1 MRLTRRGKAVA
12 TLVVL
17 FLLLGIPAAVGVVY
31 LNSIGVTSSSSPGEA
46 VEVEVPEGT
55 TMTEVGDLLEEE
67 GVITSA
73 TGFRIASFIQGGDE
87 GIQAGT
93 YQLSTGLS
101 ARDALERM
109 LEGPEVKFITV
120 TFPEGSWLPEF
131 ADRLDE
137 DTDIKGR
144 DFLRVLESG
153 EVNSDI
159 LPDDSNNNFEGLL
172 FPSTYQI
179 VEEDTA
185 QTLAQRLVN
194 ETEKQLANVDTSGV
208 GAMGYSKY
216 EILNVASMIQAEA
229 GVSQDRG
236 KIARVIYNR
245 LDQGMSLG
253 IDATVIYALGERT
266 NSLTASDLE
275 IDSPFNTRRFAGLP
289 PTPIGA
295 AGAEAIRA
303 AANPA
308 EGPWLYY
315 VLSDCDGRH
324 AFSVDY
330 NDFLADKA
338 DYQNLT
344 C

>member
-31 LNSIGVTSSSSPGEA
+31 LSSIGVTSSSSPGEA
-46 VEVEVPEGT
+46 VEVEIPEGT
-55 TMTEVGDLLEEE
+55 TMTEVGEILEAE
-67 GVITSA
+67 GVIKSA
-73 TGFRIASFIQGGDE
+73 QGFRFVSFLGGGDE

-93 YQLSTGLS
+93 YELSTGLS
-101 ARDALERM
+101 ARDALDRM
-109 LEGPEVKFITV
+109 LEGPVVRFITV

-131 ADRLDE
+131 AERLDE
-137 DTDIKGR
+137 DTSIRGR

-153 EVNSDI
+153 EVKSSI
-159 LPDDSNNNFEGLL
+159 LPKDSNNFEGLL
-172 FPSTYQI
+172 FPSTYQV

-185 QTLAQRLVN
+185 QTLAQRLVD
-194 ETEKQLANVDTSGV
+194 ETEKQLAKVDTSRV
-208 GAMGYSKY
+208 EAMGYSKY
-216 EILNVASMIQAEA
+216 DILNVASMIQAEA
-229 GVSQDRG
+229 GVSRDRG

-245 LDQGMSLG
+245 LDENIALG
-253 IDATVIYALGERT
+253 IDATVIYALGERK
-266 NSLTASDLE
+266 NSLTSSDLE
-275 IDSPFNTRRFAGLP
+275 IDSPFNTRKVAGLP

-295 AGAEAIRA
+295 PGAEAIEA
-303 AANPA
+303 AANPV

-315 VLSDCDGRH
+315 VLSDCDGKH

-330 NDFLADKA
+330 DDFLADKA

>member
-31 LNSIGVTSSSSPGEA
+31 LSSIGVTSSSSPGEA
-46 VEVEVPEGT
+46 VEVEIPEGT
-55 TMTEVGDLLEEE
+55 TMTEVGEILEAE
-67 GVITSA
+67 GVIKSA
-73 TGFRIASFIQGGDE
+73 QGFRFVSFLGGGDE

-93 YQLSTGLS
+93 YELTTGLS
-101 ARDALERM
+101 ARDALDRM
-109 LEGPEVKFITV
+109 LEGPVVRFITV

-131 ADRLDE
+131 AERLDE
-137 DTDIKGR
+137 DTSIKGR

-153 EVNSDI
+153 EVKSSI
-159 LPDDSNNNFEGLL
+159 LPKDSNNFEGLL
-172 FPSTYQI
+172 FPSTYQV

-185 QTLAQRLVN
+185 QTLAQRLVD
-194 ETEKQLANVDTSGV
+194 ETEKQLAKVDTSKV
-208 GAMGYSKY
+208 EAMGYSKY
-216 EILNVASMIQAEA
+216 DILNVASMIQAEA
-229 GVSQDRG
+229 GVSRDRG

-245 LDQGMSLG
+245 LDENIALG
-253 IDATVIYALGERT
+253 IDATVIYALGERK
-266 NSLTASDLE
+266 NSLTSSDLE
-275 IDSPFNTRRFAGLP
+275 IDSPFNTRKVAGLP

-295 AGAEAIRA
+295 PGAEAIEA
-303 AANPA
+303 AANPV

-315 VLSDCDGRH
+315 VLSDCDGKH

-330 NDFLADKA
+330 EDFIADKA

>member
-1 MRLTRRGKAVA
+1 MSLTRRGKAVA

-31 LNSIGVTSSSSPGEA
+31 LNSIGVTSSSSPGEP
-46 VEVEVPEGT
+46 VEVEIPEGT
-55 TMTEVGDLLEEE
+55 TMTEVGEILEAE
-67 GVITSA
+67 GVIKSA
-73 TGFRIASFIQGGDE
+73 QGFRFVSFLGGGDE

-93 YQLSTGLS
+93 YELSTGLS
-101 ARDALERM
+101 ARDALDRM
-109 LEGPEVKFITV
+109 LEGPEVRFITV
-120 TFPEGSWLPEF
+120 TFPEGAWLPEF
-131 ADRLDE
+131 AERLDE
-137 DTDIKGR
+137 DTSIRGR

-153 EVNSDI
+153 EVKSSI
-159 LPDDSNNNFEGLL
+159 LPKDSNNFEGLL
-172 FPSTYQI
+172 FPSTYQV

-185 QTLAQRLVN
+185 QTLAQRLVD
-194 ETEKQLANVDTSGV
+194 ETEKQLAKVDTSRV
-208 GAMGYSKY
+208 EAMGYSKY

-229 GVSQDRG
+229 GVSRDRG

-245 LDQGMSLG
+245 LDENIALG
-253 IDATVIYALGERT
+253 IDATVIYALGERK
-266 NSLTASDLE
+266 NSLTSSDLE
-275 IDSPFNTRRFAGLP
+275 IDSPFNTRKVAGLP

-295 AGAEAIRA
+295 PGAEAIEA
-303 AANPA
+303 AAKPV

-315 VLSDCDGRH
+315 VLSDCDGKH

-330 NDFLADKA
+330 EDFLADKA

>member
-1 MRLTRRGKAVA
+1 LRLTRRGKAVA

-31 LNSIGVTSSSSPGEA
+31 LNSIGVTSSSSPGRV
-46 VEVEVPEGT
+46 VEIEIPEGT
-55 TMTEVGDLLEEE
+55 TITEVGELLAEA
-67 GVITSA
+67 GIIKSA
-73 TGFRIASFIQGGDE
+73 MGFRIASLLQSGDE

-93 YQLSTGLS
+93 YELPSGLS
-101 ARDALERM
+101 ARDALDRI

-120 TFPEGSWLPEF
+120 TFPEGSWLTEF

-137 DTDIKGR
+137 DTDIRGR
-144 DFLRVLESG
+144 DLLRVLKSG
-153 EVNSDI
+153 EVNSSI
-159 LPDDSNNNFEGLL
+159 LPDGSNNFEGLL

-179 VEEDTA
+179 VEQDTA
-185 QTLAQRLVN
+185 RSLAQRLVN
-194 ETEKQLANVDTSGV
+194 ETEKQLDSVDTSNAE
-208 GAMGYSKY
+208 AMGYSKY

-229 GVSQDRG
+229 GVSRDRG

-245 LDQGMSLG
+245 LDAGMALG

-266 NSLTASDLE
+266 NELTVSDLE
-275 IDSPFNTRRFAGLP
+275 VDSPYNTRKVTGLP

-295 AGAEAIRA
+295 SGAAAIRA
-303 AANPA
+303 AADPPD
-308 EGPWLYY
+308 GPWLYY
-315 VLSDCDGRH
+315 VLTDCDGSH

-330 NDFLADKA
+330 DDFLADKA
-338 DYQNLT
+338 EYQNLS

>member
-31 LNSIGVTSSSSPGEA
+31 LSSIGVTSSSSPGEA
-46 VEVEVPEGT
+46 VEVEIPEGT
-55 TMTEVGDLLEEE
+55 TMTEVGEILEAE
-67 GVITSA
+67 GVIKSA
-73 TGFRIASFIQGGDE
+73 QGFRFVSFLGGGDE

-93 YQLSTGLS
+93 YELTTGLS
-101 ARDALERM
+101 ARDALDRM
-109 LEGPEVKFITV
+109 LEGPVVRFITV

-131 ADRLDE
+131 AERLDE
-137 DTDIKGR
+137 DTSIRGR

-153 EVNSDI
+153 EVKSSI
-159 LPDDSNNNFEGLL
+159 LPKDSNNFEGLL
-172 FPSTYQI
+172 FPSTYQV

-185 QTLAQRLVN
+185 QTLAQRLVD
-194 ETEKQLANVDTSGV
+194 ETEKQLAKVDTSRV
-208 GAMGYSKY
+208 EAMGYSKY
-216 EILNVASMIQAEA
+216 DILNVASMIQAEA
-229 GVSQDRG
+229 GVSRDRG

-245 LDQGMSLG
+245 LDENIALG
-253 IDATVIYALGERT
+253 IDATVIYALGERK
-266 NSLTASDLE
+266 NSLTSSDLE
-275 IDSPFNTRRFAGLP
+275 IDSPFNTRKVAGLP

-295 AGAEAIRA
+295 PGAEAIEA
-303 AANPA
+303 AANPV

-315 VLSDCDGRH
+315 VLSDCDGKH

-330 NDFLADKA
+330 DDFLADKA

>member
-1 MRLTRRGKAVA
+1 MRLTRRGKAVS

-46 VEVEVPEGT
+46 VEVEIPEGT
-55 TMTEVGDLLEEE
+55 TMSEVGEILEDE
-67 GVITSA
+67 GVIKST
-73 TGFRIASFIQGGDE
+73 TGLRVASFFGGGDE

-101 ARDALERM
+101 ARDALDRM

-137 DTDIKGR
+137 DTNLRGR
-144 DFLRVLESG
+144 DFLRALESG
-153 EVNSDI
+153 EVKSNI
-159 LPDDSNNNFEGLL
+159 LPNDSNNFEGLL

-179 VEEDTA
+179 VEEDSA
-185 QTLAQRLVN
+185 QTLAQRLVD
-194 ETEKQLANVDTSGV
+194 ETEKQLAKVDTSRV
-208 GAMGYSKY
+208 EAMGYSKY
-216 EILNVASMIQAEA
+216 DILNVASMIQAEA
-229 GVSQDRG
+229 GVSRDRG

-245 LDQGMSLG
+245 LDEGMALG
-253 IDATVIYALGERT
+253 IDATVIYALGERR
-266 NSLTASDLE
+266 NSLTATDLE
-275 IDSPFNTRRFAGLP
+275 IDSPFNTRKVAGLP

-295 AGAEAIRA
+295 PGAEAIKA
-303 AANPA
+303 AASPV

>member
-1 MRLTRRGKAVA
+1 MKLTRRGKAVA

-17 FLLLGIPAAVGVVY
+17 LLLLGIPAAVGIVY
-31 LNSIGVTSSSSPGEA
+31 LNSIGVASSSVPGQP
-46 VEVEVPEGT
+46 VEVEIPEGT
-55 TMTEVGDLLEEE
+55 SMTEVGDILEEK
-67 GVITSA
+67 GVIKKA
-73 TGFRIASFIQGGDE
+73 FGFRIVSMFGGGDE

-101 ARDALERM
+101 ARDALDKM
-109 LEGPEVKFITV
+109 LEGPEVTFITV

-131 ADRLDE
+131 AEKLDE
-137 DTDIKGR
+137 ETDIRGR

-153 EVNSDI
+153 RVKSNLLPGNS
-159 LPDDSNNNFEGLL
+159 NNFEGLL

-179 VEEDTA
+179 VEEDSA
-185 QTLAQRLVN
+185 QTIAQRLID
-194 ETEKQLANVDTSGV
+194 ETEKQLDKVNTSKAE
-208 GAMGYSKY
+208 AMGYSKY
-216 EILNVASMIQAEA
+216 EIIIIASMIQAEA

-245 LDQGMSLG
+245 LDEGMMLG
-253 IDATVIYALGERT
+253 IDATVIYALGERK
-266 NSLTASDLE
+266 NSLTSEDLE
-275 IDSPFNTRRFAGLP
+275 VDSPFNTRKVAGLP

-295 AGAEAIRA
+295 PGSEAIKA

-308 EGPWLYY
+308 DGPWLYY
-315 VLSDCDGRH
+315 VLTDCDGRH

-330 NDFLADKA
+330 DDFLADKA
-338 DYQNLT
+338 DYQNLS

>member
-1 MRLTRRGKAVA
+1 MKLTRRGKAVA

-46 VEVEVPEGT
+46 VEVEIPEGT
-55 TMTEVGDLLEEE
+55 TMTEVGEILEAD
-67 GVITSA
+67 GVIKSA
-73 TGFRIASFIQGGDE
+73 QGFRFVSFLGGGDE

-93 YQLSTGLS
+93 YELSTGLS
-101 ARDALERM
+101 ARDALDRM
-109 LEGPEVKFITV
+109 LEGPEVRFITV

-131 ADRLDE
+131 AERLDE
-137 DTDIKGR
+137 DTSIKGR

-153 EVNSDI
+153 EVKSSI
-159 LPDDSNNNFEGLL
+159 LPNDSNNFEGLL
-172 FPSTYQI
+172 FPSTYQV

-185 QTLAQRLVN
+185 QTLAQRLVD
-194 ETEKQLANVDTSGV
+194 ETEKQLAKVDTSRV
-208 GAMGYSKY
+208 EAMGYSKY
-216 EILNVASMIQAEA
+216 DILNVASMIQAEA
-229 GVSQDRG
+229 GVSRDRG

-245 LDQGMSLG
+245 LDENIALG
-253 IDATVIYALGERT
+253 IDATVIYALGERK
-266 NSLTASDLE
+266 NSLTSSDLE
-275 IDSPFNTRRFAGLP
+275 IDSPFNTRKVAGLP

-295 AGAEAIRA
+295 PGAEAIEA
-303 AANPA
+303 AANPV

-315 VLSDCDGRH
+315 VLSDCDGKH

-330 NDFLADKA
+330 EDFLADKA

>member
-31 LNSIGVTSSSSPGEA
+31 LSSIGVTSSSSPGEA
-46 VEVEVPEGT
+46 VEVEIPEGT
-55 TMTEVGDLLEEE
+55 TMTEVGEILEAE
-67 GVITSA
+67 GVIKSA
-73 TGFRIASFIQGGDE
+73 QGFRFVSFLGGGDE

-93 YQLSTGLS
+93 YELTTGLS
-101 ARDALERM
+101 ARDALDRM
-109 LEGPEVKFITV
+109 LEGPVVRFITV

-131 ADRLDE
+131 AERLDE
-137 DTDIKGR
+137 DTSIRGR

-153 EVNSDI
+153 EVKSSI
-159 LPDDSNNNFEGLL
+159 LPKDSNNFEGLL
-172 FPSTYQI
+172 FPSTYQV

-185 QTLAQRLVN
+185 QTLAQRLVD
-194 ETEKQLANVDTSGV
+194 ETEKQLAKVDTSRV
-208 GAMGYSKY
+208 EAMGYSKY
-216 EILNVASMIQAEA
+216 DILNVASMIQAEA
-229 GVSQDRG
+229 GVSRDRG

-245 LDQGMSLG
+245 LDENIALG
-253 IDATVIYALGERT
+253 IDATVIYALGERK
-266 NSLTASDLE
+266 NSLTSSDLE
-275 IDSPFNTRRFAGLP
+275 IDSPFNTRKVAGLP

-295 AGAEAIRA
+295 PGAEAIEA
-303 AANPA
+303 AANPV

-315 VLSDCDGRH
+315 VLSDCDGKH

-330 NDFLADKA
+330 EDFIADKA

>member
-1 MRLTRRGKAVA
+1 MKLTRRGKAVT

-17 FLLLGIPAAVGVVY
+17 FLLLGVPAAVGVVY
-31 LNSIGVTSSSSPGEA
+31 LNSIGVTSSSSPGQT

-55 TMTEVGDLLEEE
+55 TMTEVGELLEQE
-67 GVITSA
+67 GVIKSA
-73 TGFRIASFIQGGDE
+73 QGFRFVSIFAGGDE

-93 YQLSTGLS
+93 YQLTTGLS
-101 ARDALERM
+101 ARDALDRM

-131 ADRLDE
+131 AERLEE
-137 DTDIKGR
+137 DTAIGGR
-144 DFLRVLESG
+144 EFLRVLESG
-153 EVNSDI
+153 RVRSKI
-159 LPDDSNNNFEGLL
+159 LPDGSNNFEGLL

-179 VEEDTA
+179 VEEDNA
-185 QTLAQRLVN
+185 RAIAQRLVD
-194 ETEKQLANVDTSGV
+194 ETEKQLNNVDTSRAE
-208 GAMGYSKY
+208 AMGYSKY
-216 EILNVASMIQAEA
+216 EIMIVASMIQAEA

-245 LDQGMSLG
+245 VDEGMMLG

-266 NSLTASDLE
+266 NSLTAEDLE
-275 IDSPFNTRRFAGLP
+275 VESPFNTRKVAGLP
-289 PTPIGA
+289 PTPIGSP
-295 AGAEAIRA
+295 GAEAIRA

>member
-31 LNSIGVTSSSSPGEA
+31 LSSIGVTSSSSPGEA
-46 VEVEVPEGT
+46 VEVEIPEGT
-55 TMTEVGDLLEEE
+55 TMTEVGEILEAE
-67 GVITSA
+67 GVIKSA
-73 TGFRIASFIQGGDE
+73 QGFRFVSFLGGGDE

-93 YQLSTGLS
+93 YELSTGLS
-101 ARDALERM
+101 ARDALDRM
-109 LEGPEVKFITV
+109 LEGPVVRFITV

-131 ADRLDE
+131 AERLDE
-137 DTDIKGR
+137 DTSIRGR

-153 EVNSDI
+153 EVKSSI
-159 LPDDSNNNFEGLL
+159 LPKDSNNFEGLL
-172 FPSTYQI
+172 FPSTYQV

-185 QTLAQRLVN
+185 QTLAQRLVD
-194 ETEKQLANVDTSGV
+194 ETEKQLAKVDTSKV
-208 GAMGYSKY
+208 EAMGYSKY
-216 EILNVASMIQAEA
+216 DILNVASMIQAEA
-229 GVSQDRG
+229 GVSRDRG

-245 LDQGMSLG
+245 LDENIALG
-253 IDATVIYALGERT
+253 IDATVIYALGERK
-266 NSLTASDLE
+266 NSLTSSDLE
-275 IDSPFNTRRFAGLP
+275 IDSPFNTRKVAGLP

-295 AGAEAIRA
+295 PGAEAIEA
-303 AANPA
+303 AANPV

-315 VLSDCDGRH
+315 VLSDCDGKH

-330 NDFLADKA
+330 EDFIADKA

>member
-31 LNSIGVTSSSSPGEA
+31 LNSIGVTSSSSPGQAIEI
-46 VEVEVPEGT
+46 EIPEGT
-55 TMTEVGDLLEEE
+55 TMTEVGEILEDE
-67 GVITSA
+67 GVIKST
-73 TGFRIASFIQGGDE
+73 TGFRIASFFGGSDE

-101 ARDALERM
+101 ARDALDRM

-137 DTDIKGR
+137 DTNIKGR
-144 DFLRVLESG
+144 DLLRALESR
-153 EVNSDI
+153 EVKSNI
-159 LPDDSNNNFEGLL
+159 LPNDSNNFEGLL

-179 VEEDTA
+179 VEEDSA
-185 QTLAQRLVN
+185 QSLAQRLVD
-194 ETEKQLANVDTSGV
+194 ETEKQLAKVDTSGAE
-208 GAMGYSKY
+208 AMGYSKY

-245 LDQGMSLG
+245 LDEGMALG
-253 IDATVIYALGERT
+253 IDATVIYALGERK
-266 NSLTASDLE
+266 NSLTATDLE
-275 IDSPFNTRRFAGLP
+275 IDSPFNTRRVAGLP

-295 AGAEAIRA
+295 PGAEAIKA
-303 AANPA
+303 AANPV

>member
-1 MRLTRRGKAVA
+1 LRLTRRGKAVA

-31 LNSIGVTSSSSPGEA
+31 LNSIGVTSSSTPGRV
-46 VEVEVPEGT
+46 VEIEIPEGT
-55 TMTEVGDLLEEE
+55 AISEVGELLEDE
-67 GVITSA
+67 GIIKSA
-73 TGFRIASFIQGGDE
+73 MGFRIASFLHSGDE

-93 YQLSTGLS
+93 YELPSGLS
-101 ARDALERM
+101 ARDALDRI

-120 TFPEGSWLPEF
+120 TFPEGSWLTEF

-137 DTDIKGR
+137 DTDIRGR
-144 DFLRVLESG
+144 DLLRVLKSG
-153 EVNSDI
+153 QVKSNI
-159 LPDDSNNNFEGLL
+159 LPEGSNNFEGLL

-179 VEEDTA
+179 VEQDTA
-185 QTLAQRLVN
+185 QSLAQRLVN
-194 ETEKQLANVDTSGV
+194 ETEKQLDSVNTSNAE
-208 GAMGYSKY
+208 AMGYSKY
-216 EILNVASMIQAEA
+216 EILNIASMIQAEA
-229 GVSQDRG
+229 GVSRDRG

-245 LDQGMSLG
+245 LDAGMALG

-266 NSLTASDLE
+266 NSLTVSDLE
-275 IDSPFNTRRFAGLP
+275 IDSPYNTRKVTGLP

-295 AGAEAIRA
+295 SGTAAIRA
-303 AANPA
+303 AANPT

-315 VLSDCDGRH
+315 VLTDCDGSH

-330 NDFLADKA
+330 DDFLADKA
-338 DYQNLT
+338 EYQNLS

>member
-1 MRLTRRGKAVA
+1 MRLTRRGKAVT

-46 VEVEVPEGT
+46 VEVEIPEGT
-55 TMTEVGDLLEEE
+55 TMTEVGEILEDE

-73 TGFRIASFIQGGDE
+73 TGFRIASFFGGSDE

-101 ARDALERM
+101 AGDALDRM

-137 DTDIKGR
+137 ETNIRGR
-144 DFLRVLESG
+144 DLLRVLESG
-153 EVNSDI
+153 RVESNI
-159 LPDDSNNNFEGLL
+159 LPNDSNNFEGLL

-179 VEEDTA
+179 IEEDTA
-185 QTLAQRLVN
+185 QTLAQRLVD
-194 ETEKQLANVDTSGV
+194 ETEKQLAKVDTSRV
-208 GAMGYSKY
+208 EAMGYSKY

-245 LDQGMSLG
+245 LDQGMALG
-253 IDATVIYALGERT
+253 IDATVIYALGERK

-275 IDSPFNTRRFAGLP
+275 IDSPFNTRRVAGLP

-295 AGAEAIRA
+295 PGAEAIRA
-303 AANPA
+303 AASPV

>member
-1 MRLTRRGKAVA
+1 MRLTRRGKAVM
-12 TLVVL
+12 TLAIL
-17 FLLLGIPAAVGVVY
+17 FLLLGIPAAVGFVY
-31 LNSIGVTSSSSPGEA
+31 LNSIGVTSSSAPGRA
-46 VEVEVPEGT
+46 IEVEIPQGT
-55 TMTEVGDLLEEE
+55 TMTEVGELLAEE
-67 GVITSA
+67 GVIKSPM
-73 TGFRIASFIQGGDE
+73 GFRFASFLDGSDE

-137 DTDIKGR
+137 DTDIRGR

-153 EVNSDI
+153 KVSSNI
-159 LPDDSNNNFEGLL
+159 LPDDSSNFEGLL

-194 ETEKQLANVDTSGV
+194 ETQKQLDKVDTSNV
-208 GAMGYSKY
+208 EAMGHSKY
-216 EILNVASMIQAEA
+216 DILNVASMIQAEA

-245 LDQGMSLG
+245 LDEGMLLG
-253 IDATVIYALGERT
+253 IDATVIYALGERKT
-266 NSLTASDLE
+266 SLTGPDLE
-275 IDSPFNTRRFAGLP
+275 IDSPFNTRKVAGLP

-295 AGAEAIRA
+295 PGVQAIKA

>member
-1 MRLTRRGKAVA
+1 MKLTRRGKAVT

-31 LNSIGVTSSSSPGEA
+31 LNSIGVTSSSSPGKA
-46 VEVEVPEGT
+46 VEVEIPEGT
-55 TMTEVGDLLEEE
+55 TMTEVGEILEDE
-67 GVITSA
+67 GVIKSTM
-73 TGFRIASFIQGGDE
+73 GFRIASFLQGADE

-101 ARDALERM
+101 ARDALDRM

-131 ADRLDE
+131 AERLDE
-137 DTDIKGR
+137 DTNIKSR
-144 DFLRVLESG
+144 DFLGALESG
-153 EVNSDI
+153 EVKSNI
-159 LPDDSNNNFEGLL
+159 LPNDSNNFEGLL

-179 VEEDTA
+179 VEQDSA
-185 QTLAQRLVN
+185 QTLAQRLVD
-194 ETEKQLANVDTSGV
+194 ETEKQLEKVDTSRV
-208 GAMGYSKY
+208 EAMGYSKY
-216 EILNVASMIQAEA
+216 EILNVASMIEAEA
-229 GVSQDRG
+229 GVSQDRA

-245 LDQGMSLG
+245 LDEGMALG
-253 IDATVIYALGERT
+253 IDATVIYALGERK
-266 NSLTASDLE
+266 NSLTSTDLE
-275 IDSPFNTRRFAGLP
+275 IDSPFNTRKVAGLP

-295 AGAEAIRA
+295 PGADAIKA
-303 AANPA
+303 AANPV

-324 AFSVDY
+324 AFSVEYD
-330 NDFLADKA
+330 DFLADKA